1 MEARDE
7 RNIRP
12 LPPETPEDLPPGGP
26 PTDRWRWVPI
36 AALGVAIV
44 VIGAVGSIMNRSD
57 AGDTG
62 GADPFAAATPTP
74 TTTTVPSFSAEA
86 PTTTTTTTTPL
97 PPTLEDILPDVSE
110 VKVIVAGDT
119 GGTTLRWVPGL
130 SDPTR
135 TASSGRPDGAAFNLD
150 GTHLAYISYFGETGA
165 LYAGSDTQQPA
176 QFAQVTSFAWHD
188 SDPQRLAWAAAGP
201 LEGGFF
207 LMTGSID
214 PESQVLEVDAVVAEL
229 ADNMWVHSW
238 GEWGFLTSG
247 PSPSGHIA
255 EVPQESDPEVTI
267 TQPLGITK
275 LHDPTGE
282 VVASTPGIVIDTS
295 SGGTSLIWST
305 AEAYAV
311 GAESESNEELGFA
324 GEFVAPHP
332 TGLYLALRD
341 LSAHQSQPE
350 LTTGLQ
356 YALSADGVRVADIFV
371 RDAAALTTQSVG
383 TRSTRVIGLERPVRL
398 LGFSPDG
405 VWVIGQDEG
414 RSQLVFVDWRN
425 GARRYLDVPVEGVVA
440 AVHIG
445 G

>member
-1 MEARDE
+1 
-7 RNIRP
+7 
-12 LPPETPEDLPPGGP
+12 
-26 PTDRWRWVPI
+26 
-36 AALGVAIV
+36 
-44 VIGAVGSIMNRSD
+44 
-57 AGDTG
+57 
-62 GADPFAAATPTP
+62 
-74 TTTTVPSFSAEA
+74 
-86 PTTTTTTTTPL
+86 
-97 PPTLEDILPDVSE
+97 
-110 VKVIVAGDT
+110 
-119 GGTTLRWVPGL
+119 
-130 SDPTR
+130 
-135 TASSGRPDGAAFNLD
+135 
-150 GTHLAYISYFGETGA
+150 
-165 LYAGSDTQQPA
+165 
-176 QFAQVTSFAWHD
+176 
-188 SDPQRLAWAAAGP
+188 
-201 LEGGFF
+201 
-207 LMTGSID
+207 MTGSID

-229 ADNMWVHSW
+229 ADNTWVHSW